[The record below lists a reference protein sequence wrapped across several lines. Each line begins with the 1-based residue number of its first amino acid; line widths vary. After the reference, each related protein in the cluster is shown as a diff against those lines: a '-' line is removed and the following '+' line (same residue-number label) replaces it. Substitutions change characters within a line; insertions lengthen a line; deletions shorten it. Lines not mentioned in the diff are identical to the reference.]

1 MRLPLIRSV
10 RVHNLIP
17 EDLLTLNYRRQ
28 LLRVNP
34 QILHRPVTRRQ
45 VEVDA
50 QVPPELSDMLDGL
63 RSSDLLLGYGPI
75 RYLLLLFA
83 IDKDNNTSIFRMIF
97 TQFKLDFHVV
107 CECVL
112 DSKG

>member
-10 RVHNLIP
+10 RIHNLIP

-28 LLRVNP
+28 FFRVYS
-34 QILHRPVTRRQ
+34 QVLHRPVSRLQ

-63 RSSDLLLGYGPI
+63 RCSDLLLSYGRVI
-75 RYLLLLFA
+75 YQLLSFA
-83 IDKDNNTSIFRMIF
+83 IDINMNASI
-97 TQFKLDFHVV
+97 
-107 CECVL
+107 
-112 DSKG
+112 